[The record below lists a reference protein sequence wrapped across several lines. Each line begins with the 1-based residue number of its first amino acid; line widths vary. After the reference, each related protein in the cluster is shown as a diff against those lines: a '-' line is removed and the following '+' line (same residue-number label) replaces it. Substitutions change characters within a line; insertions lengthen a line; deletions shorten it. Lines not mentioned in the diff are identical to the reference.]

1 MKTSTSIK
9 TNWNGQ
15 EFKAYL
21 LIYAMNAD
29 LTQREEEIELIKN
42 QVFEDIFLKM
52 QEEFNND
59 NDYEAITKIISTIN
73 DFNYSEEEIQSLTNQ
88 MKEVFKTDN
97 DFSIMERNLA
107 LGLKRL
113 LKQ

>member
-1 MKTSTSIK
+1 MKNSTTIK

-29 LTQREEEIELIKN
+29 LKEAEEEIELIK
-42 QVFEDIFLKM
+42 QKVSEDTYLKM
-52 QEEFNND
+52 QEEFKND
-59 NDYEAITKIISTIN
+59 NDYEAITKIVNTIN
-73 DFNYSEEEIQSLTNQ
+73 DFNYSQDEIQSLTNQ

-107 LGLKRL
+107 LGLKRIL
-113 LKQ
+113 N